1 MAFIDFFRSILPQ
14 GTRYA
19 LRLIHK
25 PTDRRRNVFSSSFE
39 EMAQQAEELSR
50 TGLDLYYATAGFGAQ
65 EKANAENAVAKRELY
80 IDIDC
85 GEEKP
90 YEDKASGLSALRAFC
105 TVVGLPKP
113 TLIDSGNGI
122 HAHWFF
128 NDSVAL
134 HEWHA
139 VANALKDR
147 CKTEGFIVDGAC
159 TADYVR
165 VLRIPGTVNTK
176 NGATVTLLTPV
187 KHHDFNTLRGIIGVS
202 VSEADM
208 FAKARALSKG
218 SIEETKKLFVDP
230 NKTNKFQ
237 TIWMKS
243 VGGFGCPQIDYAT
256 RNQETLPEPLWR
268 AVLSIAQH
276 CEDRDWA
283 IHEIS
288 KDHPSYSPDET
299 EAKAALTKG
308 PYTCETFRGLDE
320 GPRCEKCPHLGK
332 ITSPIQLG
340 SEIKTTTEP
349 VAVKVE
355 DREETIPPYPAPFVR
370 GATGGVYMRQ
380 YNPQGD
386 KTVLVNPYDIYIYKR
401 MRDGGGGGDTLW
413 VRHHLPHNDVR
424 EFTIQQSEVASKDKF
439 RDCINREGV
448 IAFEDRQLSG
458 LQLLFSKMIE
468 ELQKAEKA
476 NNMRVKFGWTAE
488 NTFVIGNREYT
499 RNGVIHSPTSKPLE
513 NYINWFV
520 PKGNIEE
527 WKSAVDLYNTPDM
540 DLHAAG
546 VLAGFGSVLMHLSP
560 ENGGVLNY
568 YSKKS
573 GTGKTTILRV
583 ANSIFG
589 DPVNMMKDA
598 QDTKLTKIHRMGMMN
613 GIVVAIDEMTNV
625 EPMELSDLLY
635 NSTQGRARDRMQANS
650 NAERANNTR
659 WKQITIM
666 SSNAAFED
674 RLVMIKA
681 DPQGELARVLDIH
694 LRTPLPQDVLGA
706 QLIFNK
712 LLDNYGHAGDIFMRY
727 VIPHLD
733 EVKRTWE
740 ATRDKVYSMERW
752 TQTERYKLN
761 IAICMVTAG
770 LITNQLGLTKFNIGR
785 IAKKLVGKVR
795 ELRDELKTTSTT
807 ASSTVSAFVNK
818 NIRNILI
825 VNKKAG
831 LGGIPEVPRV
841 EPQGELIIRY
851 EPDSDTL
858 FINKREFTKWCA
870 TNFIN
875 AREIGSMFNQE
886 TGGVV
891 NVTKKRMGAGWRT
904 DLGAVDV
911 LEFPKARSLLNLDD
925 LDEPAATAPT
935 A

>member
-1 MAFIDFFRSILPQ
+1 MAFTDFFRSILPQ
-14 GTRYA
+14 GTRYV

-25 PTDRRRNVFSSSFE
+25 PTDKRRNVFSSSFE
-39 EMAQQAEELSR
+39 EMAEQAEQLVHS
-50 TGLDLYYATAGFGAQ
+50 GLDLYYATAGFGAQ
-65 EKANAENAVAKRELY
+65 KKANAENAVAKRELY

-85 GEEKP
+85 GEKKP
-90 YEDKASGLSALRAFC
+90 YKDKAEGLGALRTFC
-105 TVVGLPKP
+105 TSVGLPRP

-122 HAHWFF
+122 HAHWIF

-139 VANALKDR
+139 VAEALKHR
-147 CKTEGFIVDGAC
+147 CVAENFKVDGAC

-165 VLRIPGTVNTK
+165 VLRIPGTINTK
-176 NGATVTLLTPV
+176 NGATVALLTPI
-187 KHHDFNTLRGIIGVS
+187 KHHDFNTLREIIGVE
-202 VSEADM
+202 VSQADM

-230 NKTNKFQ
+230 NKTNKFH

-243 VGGFGCPQIDYAT
+243 VGSFGCEQINNAI
-256 RNQETLPEPLWR
+256 RNPETLAEPLWR
-268 AVLSIAQH
+268 GVLSIAQH

-288 KDHPSYSPDET
+288 KNHPNYSPEET
-299 EAKAALTKG
+299 EAKASLTKG

-320 GPRCEKCPHLGK
+320 GPLCEKCPHLGK

-340 SEIKTTTEP
+340 AEIKTTTEP

-355 DREETIPPYPAPFVR
+355 DREETIPAYPAPFVR
-370 GATGGVYMRQ
+370 GATGGVYMKQ

-386 KTVLVNPYDIYIYKR
+386 KTVLVNPYDIYIYRR
-401 MRDGGGGGDTLW
+401 MRDNHGGGDTLW

-439 RDCINREGV
+439 RDCVNREGV

-476 NNMRVKFGWTAE
+476 DNMRVKFGWTAD

-499 RNGVIHSPTSKPLE
+499 HNGVIHSPTSKPLE
-513 NYINWFV
+513 NYVNWFT
-520 PKGNIEE
+520 PKGNIDD
-527 WKSAVDLYNTPDM
+527 WKSVVDLYNKPEMDM
-540 DLHAAG
+540 HAAG
-546 VLAGFGSVLMHLSP
+546 VLAGFGSVFMHLSP
-560 ENGGVLNY
+560 ESGAVLNY

-573 GTGKTTILRV
+573 GTGKTTILRI

-589 DPVNMMKDA
+589 DPVNLMKDA
-598 QDTKLTKIHRMGMMN
+598 QDTKLTKIHRMGLMN
-613 GIVVAIDEMTNV
+613 GIIVTIDEMTNAD
-625 EPMELSDLLY
+625 PMEISDLLY
-635 NSTQGRARDRMQANS
+635 NSTQGRARDRMQANT
-650 NAERANNTR
+650 NAERVNNTR

-666 SSNAAFED
+666 SSNTTLED
-674 RLVMIKA
+674 RLSTIKS
-681 DPQGELARVLDIH
+681 DPQGELARSLEIRLD
-694 LRTPLPQDVLGA
+694 TPLPDDVLGA
-706 QLIFNK
+706 QLTFNK
-712 LLDNYGHAGDIFMRY
+712 ILDNYGLAGDIFMRY

-733 EVKRTWE
+733 EVKRIWE
-740 ATRDKVYSMERW
+740 NTRDKIYGMERW

-761 IAICMVTAG
+761 AVICMVSAG
-770 LITNQLGLTKFNIGR
+770 LVTNHLGLTRYDIGR
-785 IAKKLVGKVR
+785 IAKKLVNKVR
-795 ELRDELKTTSTT
+795 DLRDELKAVSTT
-807 ASSTVSAFVNK
+807 ASSTVSSFINK

-825 VNKKAG
+825 VNRKTGPSG
-831 LGGIPEVPRV
+831 LPEAPRV
-841 EPQGELIIRY
+841 EPQAELIIRY
-851 EPDSDTL
+851 EPDTDTL

-870 TNFIN
+870 TNYIN
-875 AREIGSMFNQE
+875 AKEIGPLFKQE
-886 TGGVV
+886 TGGTV

-911 LEFPKARSLLNLDD
+911 LEFQNARSLMNLDD
-925 LDEPAATAPT
+925 LDGSSAPA
-935 A
+935 

>member
-1 MAFIDFFRSILPQ
+1 M
-14 GTRYA
+14 G
-19 LRLIHK
+19 
-25 PTDRRRNVFSSSFE
+25 
-39 EMAQQAEELSR
+39 QQAEELSR
-50 TGLDLYYATAGFGAQ
+50 SGLDLYYATAGFGAQ

-80 IDIDC
+80 IDVDC
-85 GEEKP
+85 GDTKP
-90 YEDKASGLSALRAFC
+90 YRDKAEGINALRQFC
-105 TVVGLPKP
+105 TTVGLPKP

-139 VANALKDR
+139 VAEALKSR
-147 CKTEGFIVDGAC
+147 CAAEDFQVDGAC

-165 VLRIPGTVNTK
+165 VLRIPGTINTK
-176 NGATVTLLTPV
+176 NGATVTLLTPI
-187 KHHDFNTLRGIIGVS
+187 KHHDFSTLRNIIGVS
-202 VSEADM
+202 VSDADM

-218 SIEETKKLFVDP
+218 SIEETKKLFIDP
-230 NKTNKFQ
+230 NRTSKFH
-237 TIWMKS
+237 TLWMKS
-243 VGGFGCPQIDYAT
+243 LGGFGCAQINYAA

-268 AVLSIAQH
+268 GVLSIAQH

-288 KDHPSYSPDET
+288 KDHPNYSPEET
-299 EAKAALTKG
+299 EAKASLTKG
-308 PYTCETFRGLDE
+308 PYTCETFHGLDE
-320 GPRCEKCPHLGK
+320 GKLCEKCPHFGK
-332 ITSPIQLG
+332 LTSPIQLA
-340 SEIKTTTEP
+340 SEVKTTSEP

-355 DREETIPPYPAPFVR
+355 DREETIPPYPAPFAR
-370 GATGGVYMRQ
+370 GATGGVYMQQ

-386 KTVLVNPYDIYIYKR
+386 RTVLVSPYDIYIYKR
-401 MRDGGGGGDTLW
+401 MRDGTGGGDTLW

-448 IAFEDRQLSG
+448 IAFEDRQISG

-476 NNMRVKFGWTAE
+476 DKMKVKFGWTPE

-499 RNGVIHSPTSKPLE
+499 RNGVVHSPTSKPLE
-513 NYINWFV
+513 NYVNWFT
-520 PKGNIEE
+520 PKGSIEE
-527 WKSAVDLYNTPDM
+527 WKDVVDFYNVPNM
-540 DLHAAG
+540 DIHAAG

-560 ENGGVLNY
+560 ESGGVLNY

-573 GTGKTTILRV
+573 GSGKTTILRA

-589 DPVNMMKDA
+589 DPVNLMKDA
-598 QDTKLTKIHRMGMMN
+598 QDTKLTKIHRMGLMN
-613 GIVVAIDEMTNV
+613 GIVVTIDEMTNAD
-625 EPMELSDLLY
+625 PMEVSDLLY
-635 NSTQGRARDRMQANS
+635 NSTQGRARDRMQANV
-650 NAERANNTR
+650 NAERINNTR

-666 SSNAAFED
+666 SSNASLED
-674 RLVMIKA
+674 RLITIKA
-681 DPQGELARVLDIH
+681 DPQGELARVLDIR
-694 LRTPLPQDVLGA
+694 LDTPPPEDVLGA

-712 LLDNYGHAGDIFMRY
+712 ILDNYGHAGDIYMRY

-733 EVKRTWE
+733 VVKRTWE
-740 ATRDKVYSMERW
+740 ATRDKIYGMERW

-761 IAICMVTAG
+761 VVICIVTAG
-770 LITNQLGLTKFNIGR
+770 LITNQLGLTRYNIGR
-785 IAKKLVGKVR
+785 IAKKLVDKVR
-795 ELRDELKTTSTT
+795 DLRDELKATSTT
-807 ASSTVSAFVNK
+807 ASSTVSAFINK

-825 VNKKAG
+825 VNKRAG
-831 LGGIPEVPRV
+831 ISGIPEAPRV
-841 EPQGELIIRY
+841 EPNGELMIRY
-851 EPDSDTL
+851 EPDTDVL

-870 TNFIN
+870 INFVN
-875 AREIGSMFNQE
+875 AREIGVLFKQE

-911 LEFPKARSLLNLDD
+911 LEFPNARTLLNLDD
-925 LDEPAATAPT
+925 FDGSPAPA
-935 A
+935 